1 MQIIRLWFIS
11 EESEKR
17 LRWILEM
24 PRLLR
29 PYGEWDIRLKS
40 SVFKSFRFEIV
51 LYSLLSLLY
60 SLLSLAVINIGYY
73 LVLQKGLWEY
83 SGARAVFVS
92 IMNISVGVALFIVYF
107 LLLTRKFVIFIKEIY
122 KGINEISLGNLNN
135 RIEIDNEDEFA
146 LISDKLN
153 KMADDIK
160 RIMENERRS
169 EEAKNELITSVAH
182 DLRTPL
188 TSIIGYLDL
197 VSTKQLSEEVRRN
210 YIEIAYS
217 KSKRLEKLI
226 EDLFT
231 YTKFNFGEVKAVY
244 GEVDMVKLINQ
255 LLDEFY
261 PSFAVNNLEYQF
273 DTSHSSIVI
282 LADGGLL
289 ARAFANLI
297 SNAIKYGIDGEK
309 ININLTKD
317 TDKITITSTNFGE
330 VIPKKDLDKI
340 FTRFYRVESSRSSET
355 GGSGLGLAIAHS
367 IIRLHGGTIYATST
381 EKSTVFTIELP
392 YKPKAN

>member
-1 MQIIRLWFIS
+1 M
-11 EESEKR
+11 
-17 LRWILEM
+17 
-24 PRLLR
+24 
-29 PYGEWDIRLKS
+29 KS
-40 SVFKSFRFEIV
+40 SLFKSFRFEIV

-60 SLLSLAVINIGYY
+60 SLLSLAVINIGVY
-73 LVLQKGLWEY
+73 LMFRKGLWNFT
-83 SGARAVFVS
+83 GVILAS
-92 IMNISVGVALFIVYF
+92 IINISGGVALFILYF
-107 LLLTRKFVIFIKEIY
+107 LLLTRKFIIYIKEIY

-135 RIEIDNEDEFA
+135 MVVISNEDEFA
-146 LISDKLN
+146 LIADKLN
-153 KMADDIK
+153 KMADNIK

-197 VSTKQLSEEVRRN
+197 VSTKQLPDEVRRN

-231 YTKFNFGEVKAVY
+231 YTKFNFGEVKVVY
-244 GEVDMVKLINQ
+244 GQVDMVKLIDQ

-261 PSFAVNNLEYQF
+261 PSFAENKLDYQF
-273 DTSHSSIVI
+273 NTSHSSVEIF
-282 LADGGLL
+282 ADGNLL

-297 SNAIKYGIDGEK
+297 GNAIKYGSEGER
-309 ININLTKD
+309 IEIILTKD
-317 TDKITITSTNFGE
+317 IDKIVITSTNFGE
-330 VIPKKDLDKI
+330 VIPKKDLDRI

-367 IIRLHGGTIYATST
+367 IITLHGGVIYATST
-381 EKSTVFTIELP
+381 EKSTVFTVELP
-392 YKPKAN
+392 IKPKIN

>member
-1 MQIIRLWFIS
+1 LNN
-11 EESEKR
+11 
-17 LRWILEM
+17 
-24 PRLLR
+24 
-29 PYGEWDIRLKS
+29 

-51 LYSLLSLLY
+51 LYSLLSLIY
-60 SLLSLAVINIGYY
+60 SLLSLALINIGFY
-73 LVLQKGLWEY
+73 LIFQKSLWSFTGTVLSAILD
-83 SGARAVFVS
+83 
-92 IMNISVGVALFIVYF
+92 ISVGIALFIIYF
-107 LLLTRKFVIFIKEIY
+107 LLLTRKFISYIKEIY
-122 KGINEISLGNLNN
+122 IGINEISLGNLDN
-135 RIEIDNEDEFA
+135 RIVINNEDEFA
-146 LISDKLN
+146 LMADKLN

-197 VSTKQLSEEVRRN
+197 VSTKQLTDDVKKE

-231 YTKFNFGEVKAVY
+231 YTKFNFGEVKPLY
-244 GEVDMVKLINQ
+244 SEVDMVKLIDQ

-261 PSFAVNNLEYQF
+261 PSFTENHMEYEF
-273 DTSHSSIVI
+273 KTSHSSAVI
-282 LADGGLL
+282 YADGVLL

-297 SNAIKYGIDGEK
+297 SNAIKYGRDGEK
-309 ININLTKD
+309 IEIILTKD

-367 IIRLHGGTIYATST
+367 IITLHGGLIYATS
-381 EKSTVFTIELP
+381 SADCTVFTVELP
-392 YKPKAN
+392 DKPKV

>member
-1 MQIIRLWFIS
+1 MRLNN
-11 EESEKR
+11 
-17 LRWILEM
+17 
-24 PRLLR
+24 
-29 PYGEWDIRLKS
+29 

-51 LYSLLSLLY
+51 LYSLLSLIY
-60 SLLSLAVINIGYY
+60 SLLSLALINIGFY
-73 LVLQKGLWEY
+73 LIFQKSLWSFTGTVLSAILD
-83 SGARAVFVS
+83 
-92 IMNISVGVALFIVYF
+92 ISVGIALFIIYF
-107 LLLTRKFVIFIKEIY
+107 LLLTRKFISYIKEIY
-122 KGINEISLGNLNN
+122 IGINEISLGNLDN
-135 RIEIDNEDEFA
+135 RIVINNEDEFA
-146 LISDKLN
+146 LMADKLN

-197 VSTKQLSEEVRRN
+197 VSTKQLTDDVKKE

-231 YTKFNFGEVKAVY
+231 YTKFNFGEVKPLY
-244 GEVDMVKLINQ
+244 SEVDMVKLIDQ

-261 PSFAVNNLEYQF
+261 PSFTENHMEYEF
-273 DTSHSSIVI
+273 KTSHSSAVI
-282 LADGGLL
+282 YADGVLL

-297 SNAIKYGIDGEK
+297 SNAIKYGRDGEK
-309 ININLTKD
+309 IEIILTKD

-367 IIRLHGGTIYATST
+367 IITLHGGLIYATISADC
-381 EKSTVFTIELP
+381 TVFTVELP
-392 YKPKAN
+392 DKPKV